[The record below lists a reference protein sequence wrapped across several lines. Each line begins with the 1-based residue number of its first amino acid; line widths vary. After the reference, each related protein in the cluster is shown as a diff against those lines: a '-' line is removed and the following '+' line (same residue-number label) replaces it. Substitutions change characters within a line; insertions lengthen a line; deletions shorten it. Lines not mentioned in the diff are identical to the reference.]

1 MEAENNHSRTNP
13 IIPNTPNDNARIE
26 EILGDCNT
34 AEIIDI
40 AENIKLEDI
49 EGLSEQLSGSMNF
62 KK

>member
-13 IIPNTPNDNARIE
+13 IISNTPNDNARIE

-49 EGLSEQLSGSMNF
+49 ESLSEQLSGSMNF